1 MIYHKWS
8 MVGLML
14 WVRYA
19 LLCLR
24 PWRTLKDIYACYL
37 ESPGTKAYS
46 IAEAEQ
52 LFSAF
57 SEVRIKTV
65 LTHGDLLESG
75 AGQRHQGGLLSIAR
89 KVWPRGLIRR
99 VFPNAGLFMLIEARK

>member
-1 MIYHKWS
+1 M
-8 MVGLML
+8 
-14 WVRYA
+14 
-19 LLCLR
+19 
-24 PWRTLKDIYACYL
+24 TLKDIYACYL

-57 SEVRIKTV
+57 SDVRIRTV

-75 AGQRHQGGLLSIAR
+75 AGQRHQGGLLSMAR